1 MLQGTSRSGRHGSG
15 AAEAAHSAAGGT
27 PKSPSSARGLV
38 SKLLSMRRSN
48 STGGNPVTCLICL
61 ENLTP
66 EDFEVREAYYCCG
79 MAG

>member
-15 AAEAAHSAAGGT
+15 ASEAGLSAAGGT
-27 PKSPSSARGLV
+27 PRSPSSARGLV

-66 EDFEVREAYYCCG
+66 EDFEVREAHHCCG
-79 MAG
+79 LAG